1 MSLFGC
7 REVEDKRDQLL
18 EEEKARGTPAQER
31 ERLLQQVKDDNA
43 EISTMERQISEA
55 QEKARNPNYLM
66 TQIMIVTNLC
76 FRFATCKTSRPN
88 WTKTWR
94 RTRARGTKSTGN
106 SGRERKPWT
115 SSSGPSMRQRPATWK
130 GRKENKAILFDLESL
145 TFVSLGW

>member
-18 EEEKARGTPAQER
+18 KEEKARGTPAQER

-55 QEKARNPNYLM
+55 QEKARTPNYLM
-66 TQIMIVTNLC
+66 KQIMIITNPC
-76 FRFATCKTSRPN
+76 FGFATCKTSRLN

-94 RTRARGTKSTGN
+94 RTRARGIKSTG
-106 SGRERKPWT
+106 S
-115 SSSGPSMRQRPATWK
+115 
-130 GRKENKAILFDLESL
+130 
-145 TFVSLGW
+145 